1 MKNLRTDTQRFY
13 LGKWWASGVRTC
25 VSGAESV
32 SERFDSILKIFLFM
46 PAEFLPSL
54 SPAAWVMVCVAAFA
68 TGMSK
73 AGLAGISMLGVTLTA
88 LAMDGMAS
96 TGVVL
101 PLLIFAD
108 LLAVTTFREHIQW
121 HQIRRLA
128 WPVGVGLVLGWLSML
143 AMQEHREVF
152 RPLVG
157 GIVLAMLALQLLRQK
172 FPQFDRGLPHSLAFA
187 WGAGILT
194 GLTTMIA
201 NAAGPVAGIYLLIL
215 ALPKSQFISTMAW
228 LFLLVNLAKI
238 PFSLHLGLIH
248 SSSLALNLCQAPFVI
263 AGLFAGKLL
272 VATIPQAS
280 FQRLVLILAG
290 ASALCLIGIR

>member
-1 MKNLRTDTQRFY
+1 MFAD
-13 LGKWWASGVRTC
+13 
-25 VSGAESV
+25 
-32 SERFDSILKIFLFM
+32 
-46 PAEFLPSL
+46 FLPSL
-54 SPAAWVMVCVAAFA
+54 TPTAWTLVLVAAFF

-108 LLAVTTFREHIQW
+108 VMAVSTFRKDIQW
-121 HQIRRLA
+121 QQIRRLA
-128 WPVGVGLVLGWLSML
+128 WPIFGGLVLGWL
-143 AMQEHREVF
+143 AMMALQENRAWF

-157 GIVLAMLALQLLRQK
+157 CIVLMMLVLQLLRQR
-172 FPQFDRGLPHSLAFA
+172 FPRFDQGLPHSMGFA

-194 GLTTMIA
+194 GFTTMVA

-215 ALPKSQFISTMAW
+215 ALPKTQFISTMAW
-228 LFLLVNLAKI
+228 LFLLVNIAKI

-248 SSSLALNLCQAPFVI
+248 GSSLALNLCQVPSVML
-263 AGLFAGKLL
+263 GLFAGKYL
-272 VATIPQAS
+272 VSVIPQEL
-280 FQRLVLILAG
+280 FQRLVLVLAG
-290 ASALCLIGIR
+290 GSAIWLLLAR